1 VGGWILSPGK
11 HPAFSLCALKNW
23 MRSPTE
29 TKVISGFACALAV
42 LLAVTFVGYQNVQR
56 LSASRG
62 TLPRLQEIQRSLQV
76 LQRELADAETG
87 ERGYVITGDNAFLD
101 RMEESAKGAAAEL
114 VKLQGQFEKDPDQL
128 RFLNEVR
135 GLTQEYLAGL
145 RGLAELRRT
154 GGADAVRV
162 RMAKAGGNATANQ
175 IQNLIGSMHAK
186 TGEEIAAQTA
196 TADESSRAL
205 FLTLVMGGTLSIAI
219 VAIIFQLTM
228 INLRGRRLAERALEA
243 TEDFKSRM
251 IESSG
256 DCVCVLDL
264 QGNILSMNAD
274 GQRRREVSRLG
285 KILNTSWID
294 LWPGEPEAEARN
306 AIGQARMG
314 NVGRFRGGAP
324 NFNGRMKWWDVLVT
338 PIRGANGQPE
348 RLMAVSRDMTDTHA
362 AEEKFR
368 VLFESTTDAHMLFDG
383 NQLIDCNRAAVLM
396 TRYPDKASLLSTSL
410 SMLSPDKQPDG
421 SRSLEKIAEF
431 QDLARDLGEFRYEW
445 MMRRRDGDLIAVEV
459 TLTRVQLG
467 DRPVMLAVCR
477 DLTERKRA
485 ETALRESEVRFKAFM
500 DHSPAIAFIKDDQ
513 GRYLYVNRPF
523 EESFGVEFQ
532 LALQGRTDAEWLP
545 PATAGVTMES
555 DRKALRN
562 DGPVRF
568 VEAIPAAGGKQTEWL
583 VLKFPMRATNGRK
596 LIGGVGIDITKQQ
609 VAERALR
616 EREAEFR
623 DLFDDAPVAYH
634 ELDNDNRITRVNQ
647 TELAMLG
654 YSAAEMVGRSVKE
667 FIVEDPTSDEI
678 PGHAPGDLHFEA
690 TQRTF
695 RKKDGGK
702 IPVLMRHRLI
712 SAANGEVRG
721 MRSTLQDISALK
733 RVEQELRT
741 AEEKYRSIF
750 ENAIE
755 GIFQTTPDGRF
766 QSANPALAAIYGY
779 ATPQE
784 MMRQLSDIKTQL
796 YVDPNRR
803 AQFVQQIESQGE
815 VSGFVSQVFRQD
827 GSVIWIS
834 EHARVVRGERG
845 RVLYYEGTVEDI
857 TARRETEEAV
867 ARARDAALESARLK
881 SEFLANM
888 SHEIRTPMNGIIGMT
903 GLLMDTEMTPKQ
915 RDFAQTI
922 QQSADSL
929 LHILNDI
936 LDFSKIEAGMMVF
949 EDIDFDLASTV
960 EGSVDV
966 LGERAASKKVE
977 LVSLVHSDVPHALR
991 GDPGRLRQV
1000 VTNLVGNAVKFTS
1013 AGEVFIRA
1021 RKSEET
1027 WNDVTVR
1034 FEVTDTGIGI
1044 APEAQ
1049 AKLFHAFVQADGSTT
1064 RKYGGTGLGLAIC
1077 KQLVT
1082 QMGGEI
1088 GVQSTP
1094 GKGSTFWFT
1103 AKFTKQFPGNSAPF
1117 VRKASLQNRRVLVV
1131 DDNESMRTSI
1141 QHVLA
1146 AWGLDQHLAPS
1157 GEAALDF
1164 LRRESA
1170 RGRPVD
1176 IVLTDLVMPSMDGL
1190 MLARAVKMDPRLAH
1204 VRLIM
1209 MTTLDRGDDMEMFR
1223 ASGVDAYVSK
1233 PMKQKAL
1240 LDSLEEVLASQD
1252 APRAILSGLMVM
1264 DPGAHGAHGEA
1275 RSQQLRILIAEDNI
1289 VNQKVALNQLERM
1302 GFTAHAVENGKMAV
1316 DAVDK
1321 GSYDIVFM
1329 DCQMP
1334 ELDGY
1339 AATGE
1344 IRRREGNSKHT
1355 WIVAMTAHSLEG
1367 DREKCL
1373 GAGMDDYVSKPVKP
1387 DNVKA
1392 AIDRFIMRRAQIALV
1407 QEAAASASAASAPA
1421 DPAEFIDPA
1430 ALDGFRQFDTSDG
1443 PSLLAQLIEVFLEN
1457 TPTLLRDLRK
1467 ALAKGAAPEL
1477 ARVAHTLK
1485 GSCSNFGAHR
1495 LRSACMRLE
1504 QLAETGSLDGAE
1516 ILLQEI
1522 EKTFEGVRQALER
1535 EIPAVA

>member
-1 VGGWILSPGK
+1 L
-11 HPAFSLCALKNW
+11 
-23 MRSPTE
+23 
-29 TKVISGFACALAV
+29 
-42 LLAVTFVGYQNVQR
+42 
-56 LSASRG
+56 
-62 TLPRLQEIQRSLQV
+62 
-76 LQRELADAETG
+76 
-87 ERGYVITGDNAFLD
+87 
-101 RMEESAKGAAAEL
+101 
-114 VKLQGQFEKDPDQL
+114 
-128 RFLNEVR
+128 
-135 GLTQEYLAGL
+135 
-145 RGLAELRRT
+145 
-154 GGADAVRV
+154 
-162 RMAKAGGNATANQ
+162 
-175 IQNLIGSMHAK
+175 
-186 TGEEIAAQTA
+186 
-196 TADESSRAL
+196 
-205 FLTLVMGGTLSIAI
+205 
-219 VAIIFQLTM
+219 
-228 INLRGRRLAERALEA
+228 
-243 TEDFKSRM
+243 
-251 IESSG
+251 
-256 DCVCVLDL
+256 
-264 QGNILSMNAD
+264 
-274 GQRRREVSRLG
+274 
-285 KILNTSWID
+285 
-294 LWPGEPEAEARN
+294 
-306 AIGQARMG
+306 
-314 NVGRFRGGAP
+314 
-324 NFNGRMKWWDVLVT
+324 
-338 PIRGANGQPE
+338 
-348 RLMAVSRDMTDTHA
+348 
-362 AEEKFR
+362 
-368 VLFESTTDAHMLFDG
+368 
-383 NQLIDCNRAAVLM
+383 
-396 TRYPDKASLLSTSL
+396 
-410 SMLSPDKQPDG
+410 
-421 SRSLEKIAEF
+421 
-431 QDLARDLGEFRYEW
+431 
-445 MMRRRDGDLIAVEV
+445 
-459 TLTRVQLG
+459 
-467 DRPVMLAVCR
+467 
-477 DLTERKRA
+477 
-485 ETALRESEVRFKAFM
+485 
-500 DHSPAIAFIKDDQ
+500 
-513 GRYLYVNRPF
+513 
-523 EESFGVEFQ
+523 
-532 LALQGRTDAEWLP
+532 
-545 PATAGVTMES
+545 
-555 DRKALRN
+555 
-562 DGPVRF
+562 
-568 VEAIPAAGGKQTEWL
+568 TEWL

-654 YSAAEMVGRSVKE
+654 YSAEEMVGRSVKD
-667 FIVEDPTSDEI
+667 FIVEDPGSDEF
-678 PGHAPGDLHFEA
+678 PPHAPGDLHVEA
-690 TQRTF
+690 TQRMF
-695 RKKDGGK
+695 RKKDGGR

-712 SAANGEVRG
+712 SGAAGKVCG

-755 GIFQTTPDGRF
+755 GIFQTTPEGRF

-779 ATPQE
+779 ETPQE

-803 AQFVQQIESQGE
+803 AQFVEQIESQGE
-815 VSGFVSQVFRQD
+815 VTGFVSQVFRQD

-834 EHARVVRGERG
+834 EHARVVRSERG

-949 EDIDFDLASTV
+949 EDIDFDLPAVV

-966 LGERAASKKVE
+966 MVERAASKKVE
-977 LVSLVHSDVPHALR
+977 LITLVHSDVPHSLR

-1000 VTNLVGNAVKFTS
+1000 LMNLVGNAVKFTS
-1013 AGEVFIRA
+1013 AGEVFVRA

-1027 WNDVTVR
+1027 WNEVIVR

-1088 GVQSTP
+1088 GVQSDS
-1094 GKGSTFWFT
+1094 GKGSTFWFS
-1103 AKFTKQFPGNSAPF
+1103 AKFAKQFPGNYAPF
-1117 VRKASLQNRRVLVV
+1117 VRKASLQGRRVLVV
-1131 DDNESMRTSI
+1131 DDNESMRTSV
-1141 QHVLA
+1141 QHVMA
-1146 AWGLDQHLAPS
+1146 SWGLDQHLAA
-1157 GEAALDF
+1157 GGQAGLDF
-1164 LRRESA
+1164 LRREAA
-1170 RGRPVD
+1170 REHPIQV
-1176 IVLTDLVMPSMDGL
+1176 VLMDLNMPGMDGL
-1190 MLARAVKMDPRLAH
+1190 MLARAIKTDLRLANT
-1204 VRLIM
+1204 RLIM
-1209 MTTLDRGDDMEMFR
+1209 MTTLDRRDDMENLR
-1223 ASGVDAYVSK
+1223 ALGVDAYISK

-1240 LDSLEEVLASQD
+1240 LESLEEVFASQD
-1252 APRAILSGLMVM
+1252 QPRPIVSGLMVM
-1264 DPGAHGAHGEA
+1264 GSGAHGAGGEQ
-1275 RSQQLRILIAEDNI
+1275 RSQKLRLLIAEDNI

-1302 GFTAHAVENGKMAV
+1302 GYVAHAVENGKMAV
-1316 DAVDK
+1316 DAVDR
-1321 GSYDIVFM
+1321 GDFDIVFM

-1344 IRRREGNSKHT
+1344 IRRREGTSRHT

-1373 GAGMDDYVSKPVKP
+1373 AAGMDDYVSKPVKP
-1387 DNVKA
+1387 ENVKA
-1392 AIDRFIMRRAQIALV
+1392 AIERYLMKRGPMAMV
-1407 QEAAASASAASAPA
+1407 QEPVAAPPIN
-1421 DPAEFIDPA
+1421 PAEFIDPA
-1430 ALDGFRQFDTSDG
+1430 ALDGFRQFDTDDG
-1443 PSLLAQLIEVFLEN
+1443 PSLLTQLIEVFLEN
-1457 TPTLLRDLRK
+1457 TPNLLRDLRA
-1467 ALAKGAAPEL
+1467 ALAKGSAPDI

-1495 LRSACMRLE
+1495 LREACMRLE
-1504 QLAETGSLDGAE
+1504 QLAETGSLKGAE

-1522 EKTFEGVRQALER
+1522 ERTFEGVRQALER